1 MTKKYFIA
9 IATILFLA
17 SCANIRIQEGLR
29 SFEELQMRD
38 AIQHLEKG
46 LAKKDNAEARK
57 ALAEAYRQTNQPN
70 KAIEA
75 YKELALKNADNDDD
89 RIEYGKALMQ
99 LGDYKSAEEIFSGIL
114 SREPSNA
121 SARFLKTSCAKAEEF
136 KADSALFDVQEFNVQ
151 GLEISYSPVITS
163 EGMLVTG
170 VRNQLGPKDNYT
182 NQSFTDLFSIGG
194 SADSTGVATQMKDI
208 DARYHDGIAAI
219 SGDEQ
224 TLYVTRSN
232 YDSGN
237 RLDANKEDVSTTQIY
252 EFSRT
257 EEGEWGEAKKL
268 AFMDA
273 DYMYAHPA
281 ISVDNSTLFFS
292 SDMKGGFGGMDL
304 WKVTKTEQGEW
315 GVPTNLGETINSP
328 GDEVFPTLRGDSLFF
343 SSDEQLTLGGL
354 DILYAVPNGD
364 SWSGPYHL
372 PYPMNSTLDDF
383 GVVYTGSNTGYL
395 SSERSGTDRIYQFE
409 SFDPEVVLKGLVTS
423 KNTEEPIS
431 GASVTVQNLTDGTES
446 TFTTD
451 DVGMFEMDLVPGK
464 QYKVRVEK
472 DGFFATTENVDTR
485 GIRANEDINL
495 NLSLLELSN
504 PDGIAQGGDGNG
516 NGDGNGSGNG
526 NGNGDGNGIGS
537 GNGSGSNQ
545 NANGSGNG
553 NSNSPYSIPD
563 IHWDYDKWEVRED
576 AKPYLDSVVK
586 LLKDNPDLTVEI
598 SSHCDSRG
606 SYAYNDNLSQRRAKA
621 VVDYL
626 ISKGINRNKLISR
639 GYGERQLVNGCK
651 DFVPCSEAQHQDN
664 RRTDFK
670 VLNK

>member
-9 IATILFLA
+9 IAAILFLA
-17 SCANIRIQEGLR
+17 SCANIRIQEGLH

-46 LAKKDNAEARK
+46 LAKKDNAEGLK
-57 ALAEAYRQTNQPN
+57 ALAEAYRQTNQPE

-75 YKELALKNADNDDD
+75 YKQLLLKNADNDED

-114 SREPSNA
+114 SRKPSNE

-136 KADSALFDVQEFNVQ
+136 KADSALFDVQPFRVN
-151 GLEISYSPVITS
+151 GLETSYSPVITS

-170 VRNQLGPKDNYT
+170 IKKQLGPKDNYT
-182 NQSFTDLFSIGG
+182 NQSFTDLYKIGG
-194 SADSTGVATQMKDI
+194 GADSTGVATQIKSI
-208 DARYHDGIAAI
+208 DARYHDGIAAV
-219 SGDEQ
+219 SSDEQ

-237 RLDANKEDVSTTQIY
+237 RLDANKKDVSTAQIY
-252 EFSRT
+252 EYKRT

-268 AFMDA
+268 AFMDE
-273 DYMYAHPA
+273 DFMYAHPA
-281 ISVDNSTLFFS
+281 ISSDGNTLYFS
-292 SDMKGGFGGMDL
+292 SDMNGGEGGMDL

-315 GVPTNLGETINSP
+315 SVPANLGDDINSP

-372 PYPMNSTLDDF
+372 PYPMNSTMDDF

-395 SSERSGTDRIYQFE
+395 SSERSGNDRIYQFE

-431 GASVTVQNLTDGTES
+431 GASVTIQNLTDETES
-446 TFTTD
+446 TFITD
-451 DVGMFEMDLVPGK
+451 DVGMFEMDLSPGK
-464 QYKVRVEK
+464 QYKVRAEK
-472 DGFFATTENVDTR
+472 DGYFATTENVDTR
-485 GIRANEDINL
+485 SIRTSEDINL

-504 PDGIAQGGDGNG
+504 PDGIAQDGNG
-516 NGDGNGSGNG
+516 NGDGSNQNTNGSGNE
-526 NGNGDGNGIGS
+526 D
-537 GNGSGSNQ
+537 
-545 NANGSGNG
+545 
-553 NSNSPYSIPD
+553 SNSPYSIPD
-563 IHWDYDKWEVRED
+563 IHWDYDKWELRED

-586 LLKDNPDLTVEI
+586 LLKDNSELTVEI

-606 SYAYNDNLSQRRAKA
+606 SYAYNDNLSRKRAKT

-626 ISKGINRNKLISR
+626 ISKGVDRNKLISR

-651 DFVPCSEAQHQDN
+651 DFVPCSEDQHQDN